1 MLRGSKFE
9 VVGNNELIL
18 FPSILYILS
27 LSIANLIHVPSGK
40 LEFFENPLSILPIQF
55 LAIFQLITLGRSKSK

>member
-1 MLRGSKFE
+1 MLRGAKFE

-18 FPSILYILS
+18 FPSILYMLS

-40 LEFFENPLSILPIQF
+40 LEFFENNFSILHIHY
-55 LAIFQLITLGRSKSK
+55 LAIFQLISLGRSKSK